1 MFASLFPDGPSAM
14 ALTQAQKRHLRG
26 LAHKLKPVVMLGN
39 AGFSEGVANEL
50 ELTLEHHELIK
61 VRVTAED
68 RETRD
73 ALIKEM
79 CATVNCELVQRIGHI
94 AVIYRRAK
102 KPTIRLS

>member
-1 MFASLFPDGPSAM
+1 MFASLFSNGSSDM
-14 ALTQAQKRHLRG
+14 ALSELQKRHLRG

-50 ELTLEHHELIK
+50 DLTLEHHELIK
-61 VRVTAED
+61 VRVSAED

-79 CATVNCELVQRIGHI
+79 CAAAKCELVQRIGHI
-94 AVIYRRAK
+94 AVVYRKAK
-102 KPTIRLS
+102 KPSIRLP